1 MKKIFFQYFIIVILL
16 LSSISCSKHDNTETY
31 TYNPP
36 EALNDGL
43 EVSYLDSAGFD
54 KELIEYMI
62 DHIKNYKYIHSIL
75 IVRNDKLVM
84 EEYFAGYRSYTLNN
98 TYSVTKSFCSALV
111 GIAIDKKYINSVND
125 PIKTYLQEYYIDWT
139 GKENITIHHLL
150 TMSSGYEWDEDT
162 APYGTPENSHTQMNQ
177 SPDQVK
183 YVIER
188 PVAAEPGKEF
198 RYNSGTV
205 NVLGKIVAN
214 SIDMEFDTFA
224 TSYLFK
230 PLGINRHKWYIYP
243 SGIYHTGGNLEITS
257 RDMIKFGLL
266 YLNHGRWK
274 GQQIIS
280 EEWINLSVQ
289 HHIET
294 PQSEVYYG
302 YLWWKRPLL
311 MLNGQRVDGYT
322 AEGFGGQTIF
332 VLPGYNM
339 VVVFTSGV
347 DWNEEELTYQP
358 VEILEQF
365 ILPAIK

>member
-1 MKKIFFQYFIIVILL
+1 MKKNSFQYFIIAILF
-16 LSSISCSKHDNTETY
+16 LSSISCSNDNNTETY
-31 TYNPP
+31 TYNLP

-43 EVSYLDSAGFD
+43 EVSSLDSVEFD

-62 DHIKNYKYIHSIL
+62 DHVNNYKYIHSIL
-75 IVRNDKLVM
+75 IVRNDKLVL
-84 EEYFAGYRSYTLNN
+84 EEYFAGFRSNTLNN

-111 GIAIDKKYINSVND
+111 GIAIDKQYIKSVND
-125 PIKTYLQEYYIDWT
+125 PIKTYLQEYNIDWS
-139 GKENITIHHLL
+139 GKENIKIHHLL
-150 TMSSGYEWDEDT
+150 TMSSGFEWDEDT

-183 YVIER
+183 YVIQR
-188 PVAAEPGKEF
+188 PVEAKPGTEF
-198 RYNSGTV
+198 RYNTGTV

-214 SIDMEFDTFA
+214 SIEMEFDTFA
-224 TSYLFK
+224 TRYLFK
-230 PLGINRHKWYIYP
+230 PLEINRHKWYIYP

-257 RDMIKFGLL
+257 RDMVKFGLL

-289 HHIET
+289 DYIRT
-294 PQSEVYYG
+294 NQSQVNYG

-311 MLNGQRVDGYT
+311 MLNGQRVEGYT

-339 VVVFTSGV
+339 VVVFTSGI